1 MGVEGGPVERLTDA
15 FGASPRL
22 TPDGATLIF
31 HRGRLEATR
40 PKYQGAGSSDLW
52 KLTMATGQFD
62 RLTTSPFSDGEGF
75 PLADGSVL
83 YVSSRDGANHNLYK
97 LAPTATDATA
107 PKALT
112 NFSLPQADNPATIG
126 HGVRDLNVD
135 THLSCIKG
143 QVQEML
149 KSQDSVA
156 PDCVRCMAYHNMLA
170 RMKGFDLQDLVGQP
184 PYPDN
189 WEKPRPKF
197 EGEIAETHYAY

>member
-1 MGVEGGPVERLTDA
+1 MQPVFPVGKTGCFLFMLYQARLFSCPHCCAHEFGISCLYTELLGLLYLGGYEMRVY
-15 FGASPRL
+15 
-22 TPDGATLIF
+22 F
-31 HRGRLEATR
+31 HWYVHWDLNKVMTALARHYGLE
-40 PKYQGAGSSDLW
+40 YIND
-52 KLTMATGQFD
+52 
-62 RLTTSPFSDGEGF
+62 
-75 PLADGSVL
+75 
-83 YVSSRDGANHNLYK
+83 
-97 LAPTATDATA
+97 DATSIERIVTRA
-107 PKALT
+107 Y
-112 NFSLPQADNPATIG
+112 QDY